1 MSNTNIIHEIPA
13 KQKAVAFTF
22 DDGPHPIYTPQI
34 LEIFKE
40 VSGKAT
46 FYMIGKHMLE
56 HPEIVNNVVEQSHE
70 IGNHTYSHPFLTK
83 LSKDDCKEEIKE
95 SDSIIK
101 KLTGQR
107 AATFRP
113 PYFDFNEDTVSIV
126 QDFSYKMI
134 GAVNMDAVDWEQPG
148 VNHIVTKSRNH
159 IRNGSIF
166 LFHDG
171 LGDRSQTVEAVR
183 ILVKELVDEGYQL
196 VTVSE
201 LMQFTENKSY

>member
-1 MSNTNIIHEIPA
+1 M
-13 KQKAVAFTF
+13 
-22 DDGPHPIYTPQI
+22 
-34 LEIFKE
+34 
-40 VSGKAT
+40 
-46 FYMIGKHMLE
+46 
-56 HPEIVNNVVEQSHE
+56 
-70 IGNHTYSHPFLTK
+70 
-83 LSKDDCKEEIKE
+83 SKDDCKEEIKE

-171 LGDRSQTVEAVR
+171 FGDRSQTMEAVR
-183 ILVKELVDEGYQL
+183 ILVKELIDEGFQL

-201 LMQFTENKSY
+201 LMKFKENE